1 MYLGSNRDTF
11 FFFGFFTKNV
21 LHDYMIASHY
31 LSNIVPFCQLFNSVG
46 LFLFKKKKQKRIVGL
61 LVSSNISK
69 LLYILIFKLRKF
81 ES

>member
-1 MYLGSNRDTF
+1 MYLGSNRDT

-46 LFLFKKKKQKRIVGL
+46 LFLFKKKKTKKNCGSISLLQYFKVIV
-61 LVSSNISK
+61 
-69 LLYILIFKLRKF
+69 YINFQIKKI
-81 ES
+81 